1 MVKMREREEEKSES
15 LERRRRTMYPKLQVE
30 VGSIRPNKMD
40 VGQTKR
46 IYGAG
51 SLLALLSPGATPIG
65 P

>member
-1 MVKMREREEEKSES
+1 
-15 LERRRRTMYPKLQVE
+15 MYPKLQVE